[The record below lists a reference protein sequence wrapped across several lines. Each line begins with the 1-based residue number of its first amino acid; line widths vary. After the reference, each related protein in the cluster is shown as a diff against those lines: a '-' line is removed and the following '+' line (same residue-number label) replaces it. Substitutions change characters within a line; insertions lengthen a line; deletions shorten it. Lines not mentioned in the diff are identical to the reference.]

1 MWNSTNLKDLYIKP
15 TISTSYE
22 VGTEFRLFK
31 DRLWG
36 DFNFYNRDSKDQ
48 IINVNTTPASGYRSR
63 KMNAGLIRNRGIE
76 FSLGGQIIQTKDW
89 TWELN
94 ANLSHNRNTLEELID
109 GQDTYQIYWRSWSSR
124 IYSYAE
130 VGKPIGVIRGSTW
143 KKDPEGRII
152 LQERSDP
159 NHQYGSYAPLV
170 ESTAQEELGNIQPDL
185 TGGFS
190 TSLRYKDFHLGMS
203 FDFQIG
209 GVIASATNMFGESS
223 GLLASTTGTNDKG
236 NPIRAQ
242 VKDGGGVRIDG
253 VVENQDGSYTPVTAY
268 VDASYYFQSRKGTI
282 WEDYVY
288 KASYLKMRELSI
300 GYDIP
305 RSFLQ
310 KTNCGIKKASV
321 SFVAQNPWLIYS
333 AAPNLDPSE
342 MGAAS
347 YNYVEG
353 GQAASVRTFGFT
365 VNLTF

>member
-1 MWNSTNLKDLYIKP
+1 MEKLVFTY
-15 TISTSYE
+15 
-22 VGTEFRLFK
+22 LFL
-31 DRLWG
+31 R
-36 DFNFYNRDSKDQ
+36 
-48 IINVNTTPASGYRSR
+48 RSR
-63 KMNAGLIRNRGIE
+63 QTNR
-76 FSLGGQIIQTKDW
+76 
-89 TWELN
+89 
-94 ANLSHNRNTLEELID
+94 
-109 GQDTYQIYWRSWSSR
+109 SR
-124 IYSYAE
+124 QGFHME
-130 VGKPIGVIRGSTW
+130 
-143 KKDPEGRII
+143 KDPEGRIV

-159 NHQYGSYAPLV
+159 NHQYGPYAPLV

-203 FDFQIG
+203 FDFQVG

-310 KTNCGIKKASV
+310 KRIVVLKSQRIICRPKS
-321 SFVAQNPWLIYS
+321 L
-333 AAPNLDPSE
+333 
-342 MGAAS
+342 
-347 YNYVEG
+347 
-353 GQAASVRTFGFT
+353 
-365 VNLTF
+365 VNLFRSSQPRPVGNGCSKL